1 MGISLDKTD
10 AGVSIV
16 LANTIDIVCAAEL
29 KALLLEALNSG
40 TEVRISLDDATD
52 LDVTA
57 IQLLWAAGREAQHS
71 GLEFRVSGQ
80 GSEPVF
86 SGLAEA
92 GFQPFSAFAHADECA
107 RCEVVIHS

>member
-1 MGISLDKTD
+1 MGISLDKSG

-16 LANTIDIVCAAEL
+16 LANTIDIACAAEL

-40 TEVRISLDDATD
+40 AEVRISLGDAID

-57 IQLLWAAGREAQHS
+57 IQLLWAAEREAQHS
-71 GLEFRVSGQ
+71 GVGFRLSAR

-86 SGLAEA
+86 AGLAEA
-92 GFQPFSAFAHADECA
+92 GFQSFSAWAHADECTG
-107 RCEVVIHS
+107 CKVVVHS